1 MIFIAFLAAVFA
13 VYYLQRKLF
22 FSKMFDK
29 ILYDAKI
36 DTDEVFAGDDFYLYE
51 ELTNDRAIPVP
62 YIKVNN
68 TLPKGLKFRLA
79 ESDREDR
86 FMQSVQSVFVLHRH
100 EKIRRRWRVNCTK
113 RGVYCVGNALLV
125 SNDIFGLKRES
136 LELHAKETLKSTITV
151 LPRSIDLAENFS
163 SSRFQNGDVLSNRR
177 LLSEP
182 FLRAGTREYVS
193 GDSMRSI
200 NWKLSASHNKL
211 LVNLEEYTQRRKF
224 NVFLNMNSREIEY
237 NRNIPSDEDA
247 IERCITVCASVV
259 ERVCSRDIGIRF
271 IMNAP
276 AVNEEERGLPENEI
290 GEKLF
295 FSHKYE
301 GRGEVMDALRMLAN
315 LKLEITCPINKV
327 LDHILENHE
336 FYCERGGLLFVTAYF
351 EERMVNFARKLRVYG
366 VQVVFY
372 VTTASNNTTQ
382 IPNDI
387 EVYFQTH
394 F

>member
-1 MIFIAFLAAVFA
+1 MVFIAFLMAVFA

-22 FSKMFDK
+22 FSNMFDK
-29 ILYDAKI
+29 ISYDAKI

-51 ELTNDRAIPVP
+51 ELVSDRSIPVP
-62 YIKVNN
+62 YIKDNN
-68 TLPKGLKFRLA
+68 SLPKGLKFRLT
-79 ESDREDR
+79 ESDSEDR
-86 FMQSVQSVFVLHRH
+86 FMQSVQSVFVLRRH
-100 EKIRRRWRVNCTK
+100 GKIRRRWRVNSTK

-136 LELHAKETLKSTITV
+136 LELHAKESQNSTITV

-163 SSRFQNGDVLSNRR
+163 SSRFQSGDILSNRR

-182 FLRAGTREYVS
+182 FFRAGTREYVS
-193 GDSMRSI
+193 GDPMRSI
-200 NWKLSASHNKL
+200 NWKLSAAHSKL
-211 LVNLEEYTQRRKF
+211 LVNVEEYTQRRKF
-224 NVFLNMNSREIEY
+224 NVVLNINSREIEH
-237 NRNIPSDEDA
+237 NRNTPSDEEA

-259 ERVCSRDIGIRF
+259 ERVCPRDIGVRF

-276 AVNEEERGLPENEI
+276 AVNEGEVGLPGNEI

-315 LKLEITCPINKV
+315 LKLEITCSIDKM
-327 LDHILENHE
+327 LDHILQNYE
-336 FYCERGGLLFVTAYF
+336 FYCEQGGLLFVTAYL
-351 EERMVNFARKLRVYG
+351 EERMVNFARKLRGYG

-382 IPNDI
+382 VPNDV